1 MAAGFLGDLAAK
13 LPTLAVTD
21 VKVEAKGGGVFEVK
35 ATVTNEGTLTTALSA
50 GVRTRK
56 APPVVVRLR
65 PGDAKVIGGKVLNRV
80 DALAGTGGKQEYR
93 WLLLAPAGEPVS
105 LEVSSPKAGRVVK
118 SIELR

>member
-1 MAAGFLGDLAAK
+1 M
-13 LPTLAVTD
+13 
-21 VKVEAKGGGVFEVK
+21 KVEARGGGVFEVK
-35 ATVTNEGTLTTALSA
+35 ATVANEGTLPTALAA

-80 DALAGTGGKQEYR
+80 DALAGSGGKQEYR
-93 WLLLAPAGEPVS
+93 WLLLSTAGEAVS
-105 LEVSSPKAGRVVK
+105 LEASSPKAGRVVK